1 MLQKSYEMQKS
12 IEGEET
18 INCASTLTLIA
29 NCLTKKKQYD
39 EALDYIERAIRKIE
53 ILKIIY
59 LLGF

>member
-1 MLQKSYEMQKS
+1 MQKS

-39 EALDYIERAIRKIE
+39 EALDYIERVLPKIFNIKHYLIIRCLI
-53 ILKIIY
+53 
-59 LLGF
+59 